1 MNYSIPLPRL
11 GTFATW
17 RDAARA
23 LAGAD
28 VPPDAIDW
36 RMEGEAEGL
45 FDAQAMPL
53 PPMDA
58 PLNVPRA
65 FPALAKQVIAAR
77 DPQAPHLLYSLLLH
91 LRVAPRALTN
101 RADPLVQRAEET
113 AKHIRRDM
121 HKMKAFV
128 RFREVSPEGANRRQF
143 LSWFEP
149 DHRIEELI
157 APFFTRRFG
166 DMDWVIVTPEVTMR
180 FEGGVLRHEAVASER
195 LELSD
200 ETEEL
205 WRTYYANIFNPARL
219 KVKAMQSEM
228 PKKYWKNLP
237 EAALIPDLIANAE
250 ARARQMQETA
260 PSFAP
265 ARADR
270 ILSRLPERSV
280 DRDGPLARLNA
291 CTRCPLGQMATQGV
305 PGEGPQDAELM
316 IVGEQPGDQEDLQ
329 GRPFVG
335 PAGQLFD
342 QLAADAG
349 MDRTAVYVTN
359 AVKHFKFQPRGKRRI
374 HQNPT
379 ASEIDHC
386 RWWLDREVDHVQ
398 PLLIVALGATAARAL
413 TGNGRDLIKRR
424 GSVEKGLSG
433 LPVLITLH
441 PAAILRAP
449 DKDTSANR
457 IADLRSDLFA
467 AFDMITSA
475 RQAQVP
481 RGATTAGNAGSLS

>member
-1 MNYSIPLPRL
+1 M
-11 GTFATW
+11 
-17 RDAARA
+17 
-23 LAGAD
+23 
-28 VPPDAIDW
+28 PPDAVDW
-36 RMEGEAEGL
+36 RMAGDAEGL
-45 FDAQAMPL
+45 FDAQATPL
-53 PPMDA
+53 PPTDV

-65 FPALAKQVIAAR
+65 FPALAKQVIATR
-77 DPQAPHLLYSLLLH
+77 DPQTPHLLYSLLLH
-91 LRVAPRALTN
+91 LRDTPRALTN

-128 RFREVSPEGANRRQF
+128 RFREVTPQGANRRQF

-180 FEGGVLRHEAVASER
+180 FEGGVMRHEAVASDR
-195 LELSD
+195 LDLSD

-219 KVKAMQSEM
+219 KVKAMRSEM

-250 ARARQMQETA
+250 ARARQMQENA

-270 ILSRLPERSV
+270 ILARLPERQAAT
-280 DRDGPLARLNA
+280 DGPLAGLNA
-291 CTRCPLGQMATQGV
+291 CTRCPLGKMATQGV
-305 PGEGPQDAELM
+305 PGAGPQDAALM
-316 IVGEQPGDQEDLQ
+316 IVGEQPGDHEDLQ
-329 GRPFVG
+329 GQPFVG
-335 PAGQLFD
+335 PAGQVFD
-342 QLAADAG
+342 QLATQAG
-349 MDRTAVYVTN
+349 IDRHSAYVTN

-374 HQNPT
+374 HQSPT
-379 ASEIDHC
+379 SGEVDHC
-386 RWWLDREVDHVQ
+386 RWWLDREIAQVQ
-398 PLLIVALGATAARAL
+398 PVLIVALGATAARAL
-413 TGNGRDLIKRR
+413 TGNGRDIIKRR
-424 GSVEKGLSG
+424 GRVEKGLSG

-441 PAAILRAP
+441 PAAVLRAP
-449 DKDTSANR
+449 DPDTRAAR
-457 IADLRSDLFA
+457 EADLSTDLRA
-467 AFDMITSA
+467 AAHMLASA
-475 RQAQVP
+475 
-481 RGATTAGNAGSLS
+481 TAGAEDSWVAE